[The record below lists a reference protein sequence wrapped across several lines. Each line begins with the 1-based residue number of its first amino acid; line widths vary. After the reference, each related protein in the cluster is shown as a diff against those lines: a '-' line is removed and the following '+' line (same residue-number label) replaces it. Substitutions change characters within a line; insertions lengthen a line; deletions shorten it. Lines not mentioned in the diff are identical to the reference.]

1 MFTPNIGA
9 GLVVGTIL
17 QLIMVV
23 IGHFVPAVAA
33 LFAPLGTLISL
44 IAGFLYAYRAG
55 RQALGEQLLGGAL
68 VGGGCALIGIAVSW
82 TLADVE
88 AVILLIGTASSAV
101 TGLVGAAI
109 GRVIAR

>member
-1 MFTPNIGA
+1 MLTPTIGA

-33 LFAPLGTLISL
+33 LFAPVGMLISL
-44 IAGFLYAYRAG
+44 IAGLLYAYRAG
-55 RQALGEQLLGGAL
+55 RRALGEQLLGGAL

-82 TLADVE
+82 VLGDVE
-88 AVILLIGTASSAV
+88 TVILLIGTASSAV
-101 TGLVGAAI
+101 TGAVGGAI